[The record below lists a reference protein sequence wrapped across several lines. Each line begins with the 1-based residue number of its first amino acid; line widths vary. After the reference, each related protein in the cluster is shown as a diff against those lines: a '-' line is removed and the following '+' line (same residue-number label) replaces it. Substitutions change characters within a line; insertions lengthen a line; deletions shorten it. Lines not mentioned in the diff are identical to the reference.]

1 MTQDTAPDPSLHE
14 PTQGQKS
21 SPEALERARPAHR
34 DFVPA
39 LYVVGGLVLGA
50 TLIWLWQNPIPSP
63 PLLATMDP
71 RLDSMDA
78 RITRLE
84 DAPKLVPPDLAPL
97 LSRLAAL
104 ESRPVKTAPPVDL
117 SGIEARIVELDARPK
132 LSPPDPALAGQ
143 VAQLSNRIARYARL
157 QAASTALEAGQR
169 LGAIPD
175 APAALQRFADT
186 PPPTEAALRLAFPA
200 ASHMALA
207 ASRPED
213 AGLPS
218 WERFW
223 RRAQAIVTVRRG
235 DQVLVGDP
243 AAGTI
248 AVARRDLDA
257 GDLAGAVTVLAGLNL
272 PAALAMAGW
281 LSDARALLEARAALA
296 ALATQP

>member
-1 MTQDTAPDPSLHE
+1 MTQDNAPDPSLHE
-14 PTQGQKS
+14 PTQAQESG
-21 SPEALERARPAHR
+21 PEVLERARPAHR
-34 DFVPA
+34 DLVPA
-39 LYVVGGLVLGA
+39 LYVVGVFVLGA
-50 TLIWLWQNPIPSP
+50 ALIWLWQNPISSP
-63 PLLATMDP
+63 PATMDP
-71 RLDSMDA
+71 RLDKMDA

-84 DAPKLVPPDLAPL
+84 DTPRPVPPDLAPL

-104 ESRPVKTAPPVDL
+104 ESRPVKTAPPVDF
-117 SGIEARIVELDARPK
+117 SDIEARIAELDARPK
-132 LSPPDPALAGQ
+132 LAPPDPALAGQ
-143 VAQLSNRIARYARL
+143 VAQLSNRIARHARL
-157 QAASTALEAGQR
+157 QAASMALEAGQR
-169 LGAIPD
+169 LGSISD

-200 ASHMALA
+200 ASQTALA

-257 GDLAGAVTVLAGLNL
+257 GDLAGAVAVLAGLNP
-272 PAALAMAGW
+272 PAAQAMSGW

-296 ALATQP
+296 ALAAQL